1 MGNPILFVDD
11 EQQILTGF
19 RRQFE
24 ERFEIHT
31 ASSGEEGLKIAKTV
45 NFAVVVSDYQM
56 PDMNG
61 LQFLMKMKELY
72 PNTIR
77 IMLTGQADIEAVINL
92 INEGN
97 IFRFLTKPCPPEH
110 LKRTIMDALEYLS
123 LMNAEKEL
131 LSKTLTGSMQI
142 MSDFLGIV
150 RPKAFSQSV
159 RIRNTAKQI
168 AAGTDKIH
176 GWQITIA
183 ATLSQL
189 GCITVP
195 QDIMEK
201 VWQNALLSA
210 EEMSI
215 YQHMATASADM
226 VAKIPRLEKVAEII
240 RYQFKNYDGSGV
252 PEDDKSGTDIPLGS
266 RILRAAIDYEILR
279 SAEKKGL
286 DSVAVMKNR
295 TGIYDTEILEIL
307 EAVVRESEKEKAPT
321 MTKLRSDDLAEG
333 MYLAEDLVSATG
345 VILGEKKQMITKTLI
360 SAIKNYAVRGEI
372 SEPIPVIV

>member
-31 ASSGEEGLKIAKTV
+31 AASGEEGLNIAKTV

-56 PDMNG
+56 PEMNG

-110 LKRTIMDALEYLS
+110 LKRTVMDALEYLS

-240 RYQFKNYDGSGV
+240 RYQFKNFDGSGV

-279 SAEKKGL
+279 SAEKKGR